1 MNYGEGLRGAYFDS
15 QHVEKDGPA
24 NKKCQE
30 DQGEH
35 PQNEPGRALT
45 GLLGRLGDPKRSEK
59 CTGKG
64 FKKSHILRI
73 RAVIGERK
81 GIR

>member
-1 MNYGEGLRGAYFDS
+1 MNIPRMNQAA
-15 QHVEKDGPA
+15 P
-24 NKKCQE
+24 
-30 DQGEH
+30 
-35 PQNEPGRALT
+35 LT